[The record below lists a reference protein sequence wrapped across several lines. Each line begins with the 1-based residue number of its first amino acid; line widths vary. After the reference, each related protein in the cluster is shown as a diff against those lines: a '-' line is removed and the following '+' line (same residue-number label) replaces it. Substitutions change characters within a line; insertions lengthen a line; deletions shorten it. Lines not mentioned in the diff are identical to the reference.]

1 MFSGDHC
8 VLNLLPRDTL
18 KDDDYDLIVLQTK
31 YMMVFSATLLAM
43 QTGTDDAG
51 SKDTLLGGIAL
62 ILEFTAGPGAAL
74 PQAACDAAQKKLVDR
89 KVRAAPRREISP
101 PHLGITSYRHDV
113 LTGALRTQ
121 TTYAKQQLPL
131 TPCKQ
136 GIIAELAQSAATAA
150 AVPRD
155 TREWN
160 SKAKIALLEVCCP
173 SNAPSTRRRPLFNR
187 SAEQ

>member
-101 PHLGITSYRHDV
+101 PHLGHKLSPRCVDRCASHADHLREAAATTDAVQARNHRGARSERRNCCCRPQRHARVELESQDRPARGM
-113 LTGALRTQ
+113 LSLERTQ
-121 TTYAKQQLPL
+121 HETEATFQPL
-131 TPCKQ
+131 
-136 GIIAELAQSAATAA
+136 
-150 AVPRD
+150 R
-155 TREWN
+155 
-160 SKAKIALLEVCCP
+160 
-173 SNAPSTRRRPLFNR
+173 
-187 SAEQ
+187 